1 MKARLK
7 AFWQARAPLE
17 RQAIVV
23 LGGVIAVLLYLWLLQ
38 SATLARRDLTR
49 SVTALREQAA
59 RLDRDAAELQ
69 RLRAQPAAAASTTD
83 LRSLVAAQAGAAG
96 LSQALLH
103 IEAAGAD
110 QVQVAFG
117 AVAFADWLKWVAA
130 LQALHVRLDSCRIEA
145 MSTPGLVSVTATLI
159 RSGRR

>member
-7 AFWQARAPLE
+7 ALWQARTPLE
-17 RQAIVV
+17 RQIIVA
-23 LGGVIAVLLYLWLLQ
+23 LGGVITVLLYLWLLQ
-38 SATLARRDLTR
+38 SATLARRGLTR

-69 RLRAQPAAAASTTD
+69 RLRALPASAASTTD
-83 LRSLVAAQAGAAG
+83 LRSLVATQAGAAG
-96 LSQALLH
+96 LSHALLH

-117 AVAFADWLKWVAA
+117 AVAFADWLKWVAT
-130 LQALHVRLDSCRIEA
+130 LQTLHVRLDTCRIEA
-145 MSTPGLVSVTATLI
+145 MSSPGLVSVTATLV